1 MEHTGNKKN
10 LILPIL
16 ILAVSV
22 FLTTGVKVIFPACG
36 MHDDGTYGS
45 CHWAEQAVMAA
56 GIIVAFQAL
65 MLVAGKAAA
74 VQKALSFTVLVSA
87 VVTAFLP
94 GAWIRLCM
102 MPSMACR
109 ASMAPWTWGCCACIA
124 VLSLI
129 NLIIN
134 LRKKREER

>member
-1 MEHTGNKKN
+1 MEHTGNKQN
-10 LILPIL
+10 RILPIL

-22 FLTTGVKVIFPACG
+22 FLTAGVKVIFSACG

-87 VVTAFLP
+87 VVFLAHKSC
-94 GAWIRLCM
+94 GAIPMQLM
-102 MPSMACR
+102 I
-109 ASMAPWTWGCCACIA
+109 APPKFFSTD
-124 VLSLI
+124 LSRPARI
-129 NLIIN
+129 SFDAP
-134 LRKKREER
+134 